1 MGKKF
6 SFKKLNSFLFIT
18 VFLIT
23 SILVM
28 TCGAEAKKTRDTFF
42 RIRDNMVSAYKLDR
56 SIVKW
61 YPKIIYQD
69 SEKSLWDISFP
80 SIKGKNKLLGPTAE
94 IDGKVYFAYYSY
106 VMELDLEKAQFVNR
120 YQVLGEITD
129 IKEESGKLVIKT
141 FNGIRG
147 QVWDKEPTLKLTP
160 KQLEIVS
167 KLGSITN
174 RDYLNAHIKI
184 KDAELLS
191 KNVEKIHLYS
201 LVSNKLKDVNKLELL
216 RQEYL
221 KATEADTTNP
231 WYYIYL
237 AVINDDLDK
246 KIYSEVYYKKSLEVS
261 GLCFFDY
268 FQLSTFFEYMGKT
281 DLADIS
287 YDRGMSDFFGRQYTP
302 EQLTSLQSFLNY
314 SNWLV
319 PTIEKLKK
327 ENNSRRLLILVDR
340 FQNLSPLKEGNF
352 NILSGVSNY
361 LVGKGQLQES
371 RAWQSKVEDSKGF
384 LFPSDYSFI
393 IADLSLNFLLASII
407 SFMVFLIIL
416 IIRVVYEFLEDSK
429 HNKIYLKEILRRR
442 YISKRTI
449 YSFVLLYAFAV
460 IALGLCNNTI
470 ASISNILK
478 EPPTINSGTWGNY
491 ATIKYFSKEIGKTQE
506 KDFFLALSNQQIKD
520 YQTAITL
527 YEKIDTSEAHNN
539 LGVVYIKQ
547 GKKTLAIDEFN
558 RALEIEKD
566 MTEAKYNLALLDKT
580 KESGEGS
587 KVELMKKYAP
597 NLPMISLP
605 PDKYYKKAFYKNI
618 TIQDFNPANILF
630 FTKFTKDTGNVVIE
644 ATQIIVPIFIF
655 FTLSI
660 ILLLTLVFVPQT
672 HVLTANRNYVRRL
685 LGLFVPG
692 FSYNWNLLGPFIFA
706 FWLGLGI
713 TLFFYF
719 GFSFEKVKPTIGLLT
734 TYGLP
739 DYSKIAPDIS
749 YDLAFSKEVGLITSV
764 SFSMI
769 WLFNFFYIMISKR
782 FVQD

>member
-1 MGKKF
+1 MGKKI
-6 SFKKLNSFLFIT
+6 SLKKVNGFLFIT
-18 VFLIT
+18 LFLIT

-42 RIRDNMVSAYKLDR
+42 RVKDNMISAYKLDR

-69 SEKSLWDISFP
+69 SEKSLWNIAFP
-80 SIKGKNKLLGPTAE
+80 SIKGKNKLLGPTTE

-106 VMELDLEKAQFVNR
+106 VMELDLQKAQFVNR
-120 YQVLGEITD
+120 YQLLGEITG
-129 IKEESGKLVIKT
+129 IKEDNGKLVIKT

-147 QVWDKEPTLKLTP
+147 KVWDKEPTLKLTP

-174 RDYLNAHIKI
+174 RDYLNSYIKI

-191 KNVEKIHLYS
+191 KNVEKIHLQS
-201 LVSNKLKDVNKLELL
+201 LVTNKIKDIKKLELL

-246 KIYSEVYYKKSLEVS
+246 KVYSDVYYKKSLDVS

-281 DLADIS
+281 DLADLS
-287 YDRGMSDFFGRQYTP
+287 YDRGMSDFLGRQYIP

-327 ENNSRRLLILVDR
+327 ENNSKRLLVLVER
-340 FQNLSPLKEGNF
+340 FQDLSPLKEGNF

-361 LVGKGQLQES
+361 LVNQGKLQES
-371 RAWQSKVEDSKGF
+371 RPWRAKAEDSKGF
-384 LFPSDYSFI
+384 FFPSDYSFI
-393 IADLSLNFLLASII
+393 ISDLALNFLLASVI
-407 SFMVFLIIL
+407 SFLVFLIIL
-416 IIRVVYEFLEDSK
+416 IIRVVYEFIEDSK
-429 HNKIYLKEILRRR
+429 HNKIYFKELFKRR

-460 IALGLCNNTI
+460 LALGVCNNTI
-470 ASISNILK
+470 ASISNIVK

-491 ATIKYFSKEIGKTQE
+491 ATIKYFSKEIGKAPE

-520 YQTAITL
+520 YQTSINL
-527 YEKIDTSEAHNN
+527 YEKIDTPEAHNN
-539 LGVVYIKQ
+539 LGVIYTKK
-547 GKKTLAIDEFN
+547 GKKALAIDEFN
-558 RALEIEKD
+558 RALVLEDD
-566 MTEAKYNLALLDKT
+566 MPEAKYNLSLLDKT
-580 KESGEGS
+580 KDSGEGK

-597 NLPMISLP
+597 NVPMISIP
-605 PDKYYKKAFYKNI
+605 PDKYYKKAFYKKL
-618 TIQDFNPANILF
+618 TIQDFNPANIIF
-630 FTKFTKDTGNVVIE
+630 FNDFIKDTGNVVVE
-644 ATQIIVPIFIF
+644 ATQIIVPVFIA
-655 FTLSI
+655 FTFII
-660 ILLLTLVFVPQT
+660 ILLLVLVFVPQT
-672 HVLTANRNYVRRL
+672 HVLTANRNYIRRL

-719 GFSFEKVKPTIGLLT
+719 GFSFEKIKPTIGLLT
-734 TYGLP
+734 TYALP
-739 DYSKIAPDIS
+739 DYSKIAPEVS
-749 YDLAFSKEVGLITSV
+749 YDLAFSKEVGLIASV
-764 SFSMI
+764 IFSMI